1 MINVKN
7 GLLYQWDINRKIEVD
22 DELNQVTE
30 IHFCCE
36 GDEEALIVP
45 FSRKGEKI
53 EATVPN
59 ILLQSTEKIYVFTV
73 NSDNSEVKTT
83 DYRVLHVIPRQ
94 KPSDYTYEETEV
106 FKYKNLEQKMLIE
119 LAGKADIDSTG
130 KIIAAQLPEGLL
142 TQDNLNAAIDAAIT
156 QAKESGELDGEKGE
170 DGISATHEWNGTTLI
185 VTSASGTSSADLKG
199 EKGDKGDKGATG
211 AAGADGYTPVKG
223 TDYFT
228 ESDINEIV
236 DAVYAIVADGNE
248 VAY

>member
-36 GDEEALIVP
+36 GDEEAFIVP
-45 FSRKGEKI
+45 FTRQGEKI

-59 ILLQSTEKIYVFTV
+59 ILLQSTEKIYIFTV

-170 DGISATHEWNGTTLI
+170 DGISATHEWNGTTLVI
-185 VTSASGTSSADLKG
+185 TSASGTSSADLKG
-199 EKGDKGDKGATG
+199 EKGDKGDKGDTG
-211 AAGADGYTPVKG
+211 VAGADGYTPVKG
-223 TDYFT
+223 RDYFT

-236 DAVYAIVADGNE
+236 NAVYAIVADGNE